1 MTTTVKKQSNI
12 KASKFKFIL
21 GSIILI
27 VSFLAPLLI
36 PFVVQLKI
44 SSSLKAII
52 SSLLIFGIPEAGM
65 LIAVVIL
72 GKEGYTYLKSHL
84 FFWLKSTTAISRTR
98 HNIGI
103 TLFSLTLILGFLMPY
118 VSYFFPSLLEKNL
131 YLNFLILDIL
141 LFISL
146 FVLSKNFWG
155 KLKTLFI
162 YDAIAPEKE

>member
-1 MTTTVKKQSNI
+1 MSTSVEKQFDL
-12 KASKFKFIL
+12 KTSKFKLIL

-52 SSLLIFGIPEAGM
+52 SSLLLFGIPEMGM

-72 GKEGYTYLKSHL
+72 GKEGYSYLKSHL
-84 FFWLKSTTAISRTR
+84 FFWLKSTAAISRPR

-103 TLFSLTLILGFLMPY
+103 TLFSAALVLGFLMPY
-118 VSYFFPSLLEKNL
+118 ISYFFPSLLEKNL
-131 YLNFLILDIL
+131 YLYFLILDIL
-141 LFISL
+141 FFISL
-146 FVLSKNFWG
+146 FILSKNFWG
-155 KLKTLFI
+155 KLKALFI
-162 YDAIAPEKE
+162 YDAVAPEK